1 MKQFLLLFLLI
12 IFGHL
17 SITAQAVDD
26 MGCTGALGDVK
37 HSILEESDFQTVNG
51 DCWVLLDGR
60 SIKGSSLDILTSRQS
75 IPDGRGYFIRAYD
88 NRQDHR
94 VDVDRAFGEDVGTVQ
109 ADTFKTHFHWAA
121 YLQSDPYLVGWDFSS
136 LSSVNAILYE
146 TSPPYRI
153 TTKTGGNETRPKNIT
168 TYTYI
173 RIQ

>member
-75 IPDGRGYFIRAYD
+75 IPDGRGYFIRCYD
-88 NRQDHR
+88 NRKVDR
-94 VDVDRAFGEDVGTVQ
+94 VDVDRDFGELVGTVQ
-109 ADTFKTHFHWAA
+109 DDEFKEHDHWLPGMLKGSIELKGIST
-121 YLQSDPYLVGWDFSS
+121 YHWVIEHVTNGSFRHTNNS
-136 LSSVNAILYE
+136 
-146 TSPPYRI
+146 
-153 TTKTGGNETRPKNIT
+153 GGFETRPKNISI
-168 TYTYI
+168 YTYI